1 MHTVL
6 EAVNLEQYILKWLDL
21 YRSQDA
27 GWSGRWLRI
36 LLECRNSSMI
46 TREVGSL
53 LQGLKT
59 LDGAQEAAHVLECLY
74 LEHDDS
80 SGGIVNKRSQD
91 TGRSVDGYA

>member
-1 MHTVL
+1 
-6 EAVNLEQYILKWLDL
+6 
-21 YRSQDA
+21 
-27 GWSGRWLRI
+27 
-36 LLECRNSSMI
+36 MI

-59 LDGAQEAAHVLECLY
+59 LDGSQVAAHVLECLY

-91 TGRSVDGYA
+91 AGRSVDGYA